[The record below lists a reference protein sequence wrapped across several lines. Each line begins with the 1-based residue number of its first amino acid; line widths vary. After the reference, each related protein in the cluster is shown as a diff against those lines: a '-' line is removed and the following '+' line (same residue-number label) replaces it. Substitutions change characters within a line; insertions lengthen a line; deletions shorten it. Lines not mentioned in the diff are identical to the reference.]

1 MIEILIISMKAS
13 KNPKYLMLDC
23 LPFPHPR
30 WTWVLFFS
38 CGWLGLSPLGQAAT
52 ALYLGSEYQKTGGT
66 IRIGDPASDPVYAAW
81 LATAGFTLADV
92 SSTLGAAPKAVW
104 GKMTVAAASTGSYGY
119 TIGNTT
125 VTASISGWKDSNST
139 PAISTG
145 ALLSTSGLDGT
156 TLQALAP
163 RPGFAKGANSGYYLG
178 TTGGSSSDGIRN
190 GVNFDLSA
198 FSGGGVYSFG
208 VFGGDLETGAPGSP
222 SGFLLLTF
230 TDNTTETIIYAPDAT
245 LFPNAVWDVNNNN
258 TSQTYGN
265 ETTRFI
271 GLVSDSKLIKSA
283 LFVVGDDDKNDNGD
297 FEQLSFIAGG
307 VTFLDSTGKP
317 YQPTAIPEPGM
328 MGLFGIA
335 VLLGLRRRRS

>member
-1 MIEILIISMKAS
+1 
-13 KNPKYLMLDC
+13 MLNSIP
-23 LPFPHPR
+23 LPFPR
-30 WTWVLFFS
+30 CAWVLFFS
-38 CGWLGLSPLGQAAT
+38 CGWLGFSPLGQAAT
-52 ALYLGSEYQKTGGT
+52 ALYLGSEYQGTGGT
-66 IRIGDPASDPVYAAW
+66 IRTGDPASDPAYAAW

-92 SSTLGAAPKAVW
+92 SSTLGTTPKAVW
-104 GKMTVAAASTGSYGY
+104 GKMTTPSSLNATSYSY
-119 TIGNTT
+119 TIGNTS
-125 VTASISGWKDSNST
+125 VTTAISGWKDSNST
-139 PAISTG
+139 VAVSTG
-145 ALLSTSGLDGT
+145 ANLSTAGLNGLG
-156 TLQALAP
+156 LQANSP

-178 TTGGSSSDGIRN
+178 TTGGSSSDGVRN
-190 GVNFDLSA
+190 GVTFDLSA

-230 TDNTTETIIYAPDAT
+230 TDNTTEKIIYAPDAT

-297 FEQLSFIAGG
+297 SEQLSFIAGG
-307 VTFLDSTGKP
+307 VTFLDASGNP
-317 YQPTAIPEPGM
+317 YQPVAIPESGM
-328 MGLFGIA
+328 IGLVGFS
-335 VLLGLRRRRS
+335 LLFGLRRRRG

>member
-1 MIEILIISMKAS
+1 MLEFSFNSMKTS
-13 KNPKYLMLDC
+13 KNPKYLMLDN

-30 WTWVLFFS
+30 CAWVLFFS
-38 CGWLGLSPLGQAAT
+38 CGWLGFSPLGQAAT
-52 ALYLGSEYQKTGGT
+52 ALYLGSEYQGTGGT
-66 IRIGDPASDPVYAAW
+66 IRTGDPASDPVYSAW

-92 SSTLGAAPKAVW
+92 SSTLGTTPKAVW
-104 GKMTVAAASTGSYGY
+104 GKMNAPATNTLSYGY
-119 TIGNTT
+119 TIGTTT

-145 ALLSTSGLDGT
+145 ATLITAGLNGT
-156 TLQALAP
+156 GLQAGAP

-178 TTGGSSSDGIRN
+178 TTGGSSSDGVRN
-190 GVNFDLSA
+190 GITFDLSA

-307 VTFLDSTGKP
+307 VTFLDASGNP
-317 YQPTAIPEPGM
+317 YQPVAIPEPGM
-328 MGLFGIA
+328 IGLVGIS
-335 VLLGLRRRRS
+335 LLFGLRRRRG